1 MMRMTK
7 QQIIRVAILSAVI
20 LAVVVALDY
29 LINVVIAP
37 GHTPY
42 TPLTTA
48 AIVLLVAPPAT
59 AYLILQNAKVQS
71 AQAALAEERIARLA
85 ADGANMAKTQFLAN
99 MSHEL
104 RTPLNAII
112 GYAELVEEEAQS
124 KGMEGAA
131 EDCRRVHRA
140 GRHLLGLINEIL
152 EHARLETGKTEL
164 RLAPTPLLPLFSEVV
179 EATREAASSNGNIL
193 EADCDADIGSAYLDG
208 SRLGQCMM
216 HLACNAAKFTKGG
229 TITLS
234 LRAVHEDVFEFTVSD
249 TGIGMNE
256 ATVSRLFQP
265 FVQADASVTRAYG
278 GTGLGLAITKQLVES
293 MGGAVHVASERGVGS
308 TFTIT
313 MRRGAPGSNVVTLA
327 A

>member
-1 MMRMTK
+1 MSK
-7 QQIIRVAILSAVI
+7 QQIVRVAILSAVI

-29 LINVVIAP
+29 LINVVLAP

-42 TPLTTA
+42 TPLATA
-48 AIVLLVAPPAT
+48 AITLLVTPAAV
-59 AYLILQNAKVQS
+59 AYLILQNAKVQT
-71 AQAALAEERIARLA
+71 AQAALAEERVARLA

-112 GYAELVEEEAQS
+112 GYAELVEEEVVSQ
-124 KGMEGAA
+124 GMDSSA
-131 EDCRRVHRA
+131 EDCQRIHRA

-152 EHARLETGKTEL
+152 EHARLETGKIEL

-179 EATREAASSNGNIL
+179 DALREVASSNGNTL
-193 EADCDADIGSAYLDG
+193 EADCDADIGAAYVDG
-208 SRLGQCMM
+208 ARLRQCMM
-216 HLACNAAKFTKGG
+216 HLANNATKFTKGG
-229 TITLS
+229 AISLS
-234 LRAVHEDVFEFTVSD
+234 LRAVHEDAFEFTVHD
-249 TGIGMNE
+249 TGIGMSDD
-256 ATVSRLFQP
+256 TVSRLFQP

-293 MGGAVHVASERGVGS
+293 MGGAVTVVSERGVGS

-313 MRRGAPGSNVVTLA
+313 MRRGAPGSNVVMFA